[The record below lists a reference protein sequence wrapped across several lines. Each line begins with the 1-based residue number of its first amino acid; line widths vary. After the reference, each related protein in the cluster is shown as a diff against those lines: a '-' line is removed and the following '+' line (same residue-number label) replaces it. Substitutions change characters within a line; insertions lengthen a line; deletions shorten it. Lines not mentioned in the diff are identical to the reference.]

1 MIGFEEYI
9 DLLRQLI
16 AVPSFSREEGA
27 ASDVMEAW
35 LRAHQVDAYGAQYPL
50 RRDGNNLILEQEGR
64 GDGRP
69 VLLLNAHID
78 TVRPVAS
85 YTRDPFAAS
94 LEGDVLYG
102 LGSNDDG
109 GALIALLAAYLELI
123 AKPQPYR
130 LVYAATAEEEVCGR
144 EGIER
149 VLPSLGPVT
158 LGIIGEPTRMQMA
171 VAERGLMVLDCT
183 AFGKSGHAARGEGV
197 NAIYAALPAIEWFR
211 SYVFPKVSPWLGP
224 VGMSVT
230 MIQAGT
236 QHNVV
241 PDSCSFVV
249 DVRPN
254 GMYAN
259 EELLALIQAALPDI
273 EIRARSTRLQS
284 SSIAR
289 GASISF
295 AGEMHFTADSGGSSF
310 ASISTHACSGG
321 DPALLGGRGRKA
333 EAGETAAARVCA
345 AQKPSSA
352 PAPGAPEHPVVQ
364 RGLSLGLEAFG
375 SPTCSNQ
382 TLCPFPTLKIGP
394 GDSARSHT
402 ADEFIRLSEIREGID
417 IFVRLLDQLEI

>member
-9 DLLRQLI
+9 DLLRQMI

-27 ASDVMEAW
+27 ACDVMEAW

-69 VLLLNAHID
+69 VLLLNTHID

-85 YTRDPFAAS
+85 YTRDPFMAS

-102 LGSNDDG
+102 LGANDDG
-109 GALIALLAAYLELI
+109 GSLVALLAAYLELVS
-123 AKPQPYR
+123 KPQPYR
-130 LVYAATAEEEVCGR
+130 LIYTATAEEEVCGR

-149 VLPSLGPVT
+149 ILPSLGPVT

-183 AFGKSGHAARGEGV
+183 AHGKSGHAARGEGV

-224 VGMSVT
+224 VGMNVT

-241 PDSCSFVV
+241 PDTCSFVV

-254 GMYAN
+254 GMYSN
-259 EELLALIQAALPDI
+259 EELLALIRAAHPGID
-273 EIRARSTRLQS
+273 IRARSTRL
-284 SSIAR
+284 
-289 GASISF
+289 
-295 AGEMHFTADSGGSSF
+295 GSSH
-310 ASISTHACSGG
+310 I
-321 DPALLGGRGRKA
+321 D
-333 EAGETAAARVCA
+333 
-345 AQKPSSA
+345 SS
-352 PAPGAPEHPVVQ
+352 HPFIK
-364 RGLSLGLEAFG
+364 RGLALGLEAFG

-394 GDSARSHT
+394 GDSARSHG
-402 ADEFIRLSEIREGID
+402 ADEYIRIDEISRGIAQY
-417 IFVRLLDQLEI
+417 VSLLDGLVLNP

>member
-1 MIGFEEYI
+1 MIGFEEFI
-9 DLLRQLI
+9 DLLRQMI

-27 ASDVMEAW
+27 ACDVMEAW

-50 RRDGNNLILEQEGR
+50 RRDGNNLILEEKGR

-109 GALIALLAAYLELI
+109 GSLVALLAAYLELV

-149 VLPSLGPVT
+149 ILPSLGPLA
-158 LGIIGEPTRMQMA
+158 LGVIGEPTRMQMA

-197 NAIYAALPAIEWFR
+197 NAIYAALPAIDWFR
-211 SYVFPKVSPWLGP
+211 SFVFPKVSPWLGP

-254 GMYAN
+254 GMYSN
-259 EELLALIQAALPDI
+259 EELLALIQAAVPSV
-273 EIRARSTRLQS
+273 EVRARSTRL
-284 SSIAR
+284 
-289 GASISF
+289 
-295 AGEMHFTADSGGSSF
+295 GSSHLD
-310 ASISTHACSGG
+310 AT
-321 DPALLGGRGRKA
+321 
-333 EAGETAAARVCA
+333 
-345 AQKPSSA
+345 
-352 PAPGAPEHPVVQ
+352 HPVIR

-402 ADEFIRLSEIREGID
+402 ADEFIRLSEIREGIG
-417 IFVRLLDQLEI
+417 IFVRLLDQLEL

>member
-16 AVPSFSREEGA
+16 AVPSFSREEGVA
-27 ASDVMEAW
+27 CDVMEAW
-35 LRAHQVDAYGAQYPL
+35 LRAHHVDEYGSQYPL
-50 RRDGNNLILEQEGR
+50 RRVGHNLILEENGR

-85 YTRDPFAAS
+85 YTRNPFEAS

-109 GALIALLAAYLELI
+109 GSLIALLAAYLELVS
-123 AKPQPYR
+123 KPQPYR
-130 LVYAATAEEEVCGR
+130 LIYSATAAEEVCGR
-144 EGIER
+144 EGMDEI
-149 VLPSLGPVT
+149 LPELGPVA
-158 LGIIGEPTRMQMA
+158 LGIIGEPTQMKMA

-183 AFGKSGHAARGEGV
+183 AHGKSGHAARGEGV

-211 SYVFPKVSPWLGP
+211 SFVFPKVSPWLGP

-241 PDSCSFVV
+241 PDSCTFVV

-254 GMYAN
+254 GMYTN
-259 EELLALIQAALPDI
+259 EELLSLIQAALPDI
-273 EIRARSTRLQS
+273 DIRARSTRLGS
-284 SSIAR
+284 S
-289 GASISF
+289 
-295 AGEMHFTADSGGSSF
+295 HLDSG
-310 ASISTHACSGG
+310 
-321 DPALLGGRGRKA
+321 
-333 EAGETAAARVCA
+333 
-345 AQKPSSA
+345 
-352 PAPGAPEHPVVQ
+352 HPVVQ

-402 ADEFIRLSEIREGID
+402 ADEYIRLSEIREGIG

>member
-27 ASDVMEAW
+27 ACDVMEAW
-35 LRAHQVDAYGAQYPL
+35 LRAQACDTYGEQYPL
-50 RRDGNNLILEQEGR
+50 RRDGNNLILEQKGR

-109 GALIALLAAYLELI
+109 GSLVSLLAVYLELI

-130 LVYAATAEEEVCGR
+130 LVYAVTAEEEVCGR

-149 VLPSLGPVT
+149 ILPSLGPVS

-183 AFGKSGHAARGEGV
+183 AVGKSGHAARGEGV
-197 NAIYAALPAIEWFR
+197 NAIYEALPAIEWFR
-211 SYVFPKVSPWLGP
+211 SFVFPKVSPWLGP

-241 PDSCSFVV
+241 PDTCTFVV

-259 EELLALIQAALPDI
+259 PELLSLIQAAQPGI
-273 EIRARSTRLQS
+273 TIKARSTRL
-284 SSIAR
+284 
-289 GASISF
+289 
-295 AGEMHFTADSGGSSF
+295 GSSHLD
-310 ASISTHACSGG
+310 AT
-321 DPALLGGRGRKA
+321 
-333 EAGETAAARVCA
+333 
-345 AQKPSSA
+345 
-352 PAPGAPEHPVVQ
+352 HPVIQ
-364 RGLSLGLEAFG
+364 RGLGLGLEAFG

-382 TLCPFPTLKIGP
+382 TLCSFPTLKIGP

-402 ADEFIRLSEIREGID
+402 ADEFIRLSEIREGIG
-417 IFVRLLDQLEI
+417 IFVCLLDQLEL

>member
-9 DLLRQLI
+9 DLLQQMI

-27 ASDVMEAW
+27 ACDVMEAW

-50 RRDGNNLILEQEGR
+50 RRDGNNLILEEKGR

-109 GALIALLAAYLELI
+109 GSLVALLAAYLELV

-149 VLPSLGPVT
+149 ILPSLGPLA

-197 NAIYAALPAIEWFR
+197 NAIYAALPAIDWFR
-211 SYVFPKVSPWLGP
+211 SFVFPKVSPWLGP

-254 GMYAN
+254 GMYSN
-259 EELLALIQAALPDI
+259 EELLALIQAAVPSV
-273 EIRARSTRLQS
+273 EVRARSTRL
-284 SSIAR
+284 
-289 GASISF
+289 
-295 AGEMHFTADSGGSSF
+295 GSSHLD
-310 ASISTHACSGG
+310 AT
-321 DPALLGGRGRKA
+321 
-333 EAGETAAARVCA
+333 
-345 AQKPSSA
+345 
-352 PAPGAPEHPVVQ
+352 HPVIR

-382 TLCPFPTLKIGP
+382 TLCSFPTLKIGP

-402 ADEFIRLSEIREGID
+402 ADEFIRLSEIREGIG
-417 IFVRLLDQLEI
+417 IFVRLLDQLEL